1 MHILVNGPAARRGK
15 LLSSRAENPGPGSPS
30 LVFTENPRP
39 TDLSTVDLSTV
50 DLSTVDLST
59 VDLIIDLSFD
69 QHPELLHFYAAHTHP
84 GSFFILHANTLSLR
98 ETAHSLGLM
107 EHLPRIAG
115 VNAWPGCLDGPLW
128 EMSVGHDAALDQL
141 KRLSEALGFLFER
154 VEDRVGLVTPRVMC
168 MIINEAYLTLQ
179 EGTADRADIDLAMKL
194 GTNYP
199 GGPFEWAERWGLGEV
214 SRMLHCLQSATGDP
228 RYKRSKLLIEEA
240 LAFNEQL
247 NSMVN
252 HMPSNI

>member
-128 EMSVGHDAALDQL
+128 EMSVGH
-141 KRLSEALGFLFER
+141 
-154 VEDRVGLVTPRVMC
+154 EDRVGLVTPRVMC

-240 LAFNEQL
+240 FQQ
-247 NSMVN
+247 NSMV
-252 HMPSNI
+252 IQ